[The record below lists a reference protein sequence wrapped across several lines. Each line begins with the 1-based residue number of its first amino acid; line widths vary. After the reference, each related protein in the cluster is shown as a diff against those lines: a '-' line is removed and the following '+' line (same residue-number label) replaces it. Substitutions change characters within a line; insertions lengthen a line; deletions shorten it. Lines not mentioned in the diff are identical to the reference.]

1 MLEVDCLFQLIYVL
15 FVGKLQG
22 LQVEMYAFEDTCLL
36 VGFLRSNIINE
47 KLVLVGEQLF
57 SDEHEVVVN
66 EVKTHELAVVLPL
79 YCYSLEQ
86 LLQVF

>member
-1 MLEVDCLFQLIYVL
+1 M
-15 FVGKLQG
+15 
-22 LQVEMYAFEDTCLL
+22 
-36 VGFLRSNIINE
+36 RSNIINE